1 MDNPGGTKPSGNVPV
16 YRLAKVLGVLALTSA
31 AIANEYGATV
41 NYASTNS
48 LAVYPGAQDLVP
60 LAMLLA
66 GIVLLPKVVLY
77 MRFSTVMPRA
87 GSFYVWI
94 GRTLNLPIGFV
105 ASFLNWVA
113 LAAGM
118 GVVAFAFA
126 TFLSQG
132 LVGAGITQ
140 GAALITKPGHLIL
153 GLAAIWIVYLV
164 HMLGVKVYGG
174 IVTVLFAL
182 IALSALVIIGYG
194 FLTSPEHFTQL
205 ADSASGLT
213 LRAPTNPPPADF
225 ASVLSVTALLVAA
238 YGGLNSATALGGE
251 ARDASRTTPRGLLFG
266 WLIALVLYSAVMF
279 AIFHAAPWW
288 AIVALVHSNHAAAA
302 TAPGLIGLVAPRAI
316 SVTLNLVVAVVV
328 GKTLFPQ
335 MLVCSRSVFAW
346 AEDHLVPEV
355 FLQTTER
362 KVPHAGLLLTALLG
376 SGFLI
381 ESTLIGWQIGF
392 IIRSIAILLVLALV
406 AAGTLH
412 VRLNRR
418 FHDVEWARA
427 VSRGPWVMIA
437 AVVAIIVA
445 VVLVG
450 GVLNVPKTPLVFQP
464 WLQTL
469 AAIALGSIVY
479 VIGAARAKRTGHDMA
494 QVAAAL
500 PLE

>member
-1 MDNPGGTKPSGNVPV
+1 MQIDPSAKVPV

-60 LAMLLA
+60 WAMLLA

-77 MRFSTVMPRA
+77 MRYSAVMPRA

-94 GRTLNLPIGFV
+94 GRTLSLPIGFV

-132 LVGAGITQ
+132 LLGAGITQ
-140 GAALITKPGHLIL
+140 GAALVTKPGHLIL
-153 GLAAIWIVYLV
+153 GLVAIWLVYLG
-164 HMLGVKVYGG
+164 HMLGVSVYGG
-174 IVTVLFAL
+174 IVTLLFAL
-182 IALSALVIIGYG
+182 IALSALLIIGYG
-194 FLTSPEHFTQL
+194 FLTSPERFTEL
-205 ADSASGLT
+205 AGAASGVKLS
-213 LRAPTNPPPADF
+213 APTNPPPADLG
-225 ASVLSVTALLVAA
+225 AVLSVTALLIAA

-251 ARDASRTTPRGLLFG
+251 ARDASHTTPRGLLFG
-266 WLIALVLYSAVMF
+266 WLIALLLYSGVMF

-288 AIVALVHSNHAAAA
+288 AIVGLIHSKHAAAA

-335 MLVCSRSVFAW
+335 MLVCSRTVFAW
-346 AEDHLVPEV
+346 AEDHLVPDV
-355 FLQTTER
+355 FLQTTKR
-362 KVPHAGLLLTALLG
+362 KVPHAALLLTAVLG

-381 ESTLIGWQIGF
+381 ESTLVGWQIGF
-392 IIRSIAILLVLALV
+392 IIRSISILLVLALV
-406 AAGTLH
+406 GAGTLH
-412 VRLNRR
+412 VRFNRR
-418 FHDVEWARA
+418 FAEIEWARA
-427 VSRGPWVMIA
+427 VSRGPWMIFA
-437 AVVAIIVA
+437 AAAAIIVA
-445 VVLVG
+445 LVLVT

-464 WLQTL
+464 WVQTV
-469 AAIALGSIVY
+469 AAVVLGSIIYAV
-479 VIGAARAKRTGHDMA
+479 GLARAKRGGHDMA